1 MSWILP
7 VLVAW
12 AVLALP
18 GYVMLRALDVQV
30 PVRWGWAPVV
40 TVIVAVLLSTLF
52 SVLGI
57 PWHPLTVLACVAILA
72 AATVLLRRL
81 HRSRQPGEHRGD
93 LSPWTGARRPAAD
106 LTADRRVISTTNRLQ
121 NPTAHLVTNLGVVLA
136 GLAVVASSSRRM
148 GGIDTL
154 QGGYD
159 AFFHLSA
166 IAFIRDSG
174 DAGLT
179 TALTPIY
186 GEHTFYPVMFDA
198 LAALLPFS
206 TVTSA
211 NAMVLAVLAALPAAV
226 AAMLASVLGPHRALP
241 VAVTAGALG
250 STVFLSTP
258 AMALVMGLW
267 PTVLGVL
274 CLPVAIASALHLADG
289 PRRAPGAR
297 AVLGH
302 LAVIAGASL
311 AHPAVFFSVAIV
323 AGLGLLVR
331 GAQRVVQRDG
341 ARRGAVQLALAVLA
355 AGAAIVLSATM
366 LSGMGL
372 TRPSPLPLSE
382 VLRQI
387 LVDSPRIPVIGD
399 PIWPVA
405 VVMLLAVMG
414 TVAGARRGEAV
425 TITAG
430 VGALVCLGL
439 SLATELPGALS
450 SALVNP
456 WYGAR
461 ERIAPLLMCMLL
473 ILAARGVLAA
483 ATLSIARRRRADA
496 LLTPVALG
504 ALVVTV
510 VVALIVPQRLPL
522 MGSLAYTAYGVHL
535 APYDTQEERDFIERT
550 AAELPT
556 DAVVLADPR
565 DGATL
570 YWSIGGV
577 STVFPTL
584 ATPQTSDSRM
594 LAAWF
599 MRADEDERVCAAY
612 QRLHPTH
619 LYRDTSEHSGVALNS
634 EASAPWNGLRE
645 IPDSLLTPVASE
657 GPYAL
662 YELEAPC

>member
-1 MSWILP
+1 MTWVLP

-18 GYVMLRALDVQV
+18 GYVVLRALDVQV

-57 PWHPLTVLACVAILA
+57 PWHPLTVVACVVILA
-72 AATVLLRRL
+72 AATLLLRRL
-81 HRSRQPGEHRGD
+81 HRR
-93 LSPWTGARRPAAD
+93 RRPGQHRSD
-106 LTADRRVISTTNRLQ
+106 PPSRTGTQ
-121 NPTAHLVTNLGVVLA
+121 NPTAHLVTSLGVVLA

-186 GEHTFYPVMFDA
+186 GEPTFYPVMFDA

-211 NAMVLAVLAALPAAV
+211 NAMLLAVLAALPAAI

-241 VAVTAGALG
+241 FAVTAGALA
-250 STVFLSTP
+250 STLFLSTP

-274 CLPVAIASALHLADG
+274 CLPLALASALHLADD
-289 PRRAPGAR
+289 PRRTPGVR

-302 LAVIAGASL
+302 LAVIAGAAL
-311 AHPAVFFSVAIV
+311 AHPAVFFSVAVV
-323 AGLGLLVR
+323 AGLALLVR
-331 GAQRVVQRDG
+331 GAQRILERDN
-341 ARRGAVQLALAVLA
+341 ARRGALQLAAALLA
-355 AGAAIVLSATM
+355 AGAAVALSATM
-366 LSGMGL
+366 LSGMDL
-372 TRPSPLPLSE
+372 TRPSSLPLGE
-382 VLRQI
+382 VVRQI

-405 VVMLLAVMG
+405 VVMLLALIG
-414 TVAGARRGEAV
+414 IVAGARHRDPV
-425 TITAG
+425 TLTAG
-430 VGALVCLGL
+430 VGALVCFGL
-439 SLATELPGALS
+439 SVATELPGALS
-450 SALVNP
+450 GALVNP

-461 ERIAPLLMCMLL
+461 ERIAPLLMCLL
-473 ILAARGVLAA
+473 VILAARGVLAVVA
-483 ATLSIARRRRADA
+483 LSTARGRRTQAWLAPLAVGA
-496 LLTPVALG
+496 LL
-504 ALVVTV
+504 VTV
-510 VVALIVPQRLPL
+510 VVALLVPQRLPL

-535 APYDTQEERDFIERT
+535 APYDTQRERDFIERT
-550 AAELPT
+550 AAELPD

-577 STVFPTL
+577 TTVFPTL
-584 ATPQTSDSRM
+584 ATPQTRDSRM
-594 LAAWF
+594 LAAWY

-619 LYRDTSEHSGVALNS
+619 LYRDTSEHSGVALNP
-634 EASAPWNGLRE
+634 EASAPWDGLRE
-645 IPDSLLTPVASE
+645 IPDSLLTPVAGE

>member
-12 AVLALP
+12 AFLALP

-30 PVRWGWAPVV
+30 SLRWGWAPAV
-40 TVIVAVLLSTLF
+40 TVILAVLLSTFFSLF
-52 SVLGI
+52 GI
-57 PWHPLTVLACVAILA
+57 PWHPLTVVACVTILA
-72 AATVLLRRL
+72 AVAVLLRRL
-81 HRSRQPGEHRGD
+81 HRRRQPGQHRSGQPPRTGD
-93 LSPWTGARRPAAD
+93 PLR
-106 LTADRRVISTTNRLQ
+106 
-121 NPTAHLVTNLGVVLA
+121 NPTAHVVTSGGVVLA

-148 GGIDTL
+148 GGIETL

-186 GEHTFYPVMFDA
+186 GEPTFYPVMFDA

-226 AAMLASVLGPHRALP
+226 AAMVASVLGPHRALP
-241 VAVTAGALG
+241 VAVTAGALA
-250 STVFLSTP
+250 STLFLSTP

-274 CLPVAIASALHLADG
+274 CLPVALASALHLADD
-289 PRRAPGAR
+289 PRRTVGVWPA
-297 AVLGH
+297 LGH
-302 LAVIAGASL
+302 LAVIVGAAL
-311 AHPAVFFSVAIV
+311 AHPAVFFSVAV
-323 AGLGLLVR
+323 AAGMALLVR
-331 GAQRVVQRDG
+331 GSQRIVQRDDV
-341 ARRGAVQLALAVLA
+341 RRGIVQLTLALLSACAAVA
-355 AGAAIVLSATM
+355 LSATM
-366 LSGMGL
+366 LNGMNMTG
-372 TRPSPLPLSE
+372 PSPLPLRD

-405 VVMLLAVMG
+405 VVMLLAVIG
-414 TVAGARRGEAV
+414 AVAGARHREP
-425 TITAG
+425 TTLTAG
-430 VGALVCLGL
+430 VGTLVCLGL

-450 SALVNP
+450 AALVNP

-461 ERIAPLLMCMLL
+461 ERIAPLLMCMLV
-473 ILAARGVLAA
+473 ILAARGVLAVVA
-483 ATLSIARRRRADA
+483 LSRARRRRAQA
-496 LLTPVALG
+496 ILAPLALG
-504 ALVVTV
+504 ALLVTV
-510 VVALIVPQRLPL
+510 AVALIVPQRLPL

-535 APYDTQEERDFIERT
+535 APYDTQQERDFIERT
-550 AAELPT
+550 AAELPA

-577 STVFPTL
+577 TTVFPTL

-594 LAAWF
+594 LAAWY
-599 MRADEDERVCAAY
+599 MSADEDERVCAAY

-619 LYRDTSEHSGVALNS
+619 LYRDTSEHSGVALNP
-634 EASAPWNGLRE
+634 EASAPWDGLRE
-645 IPDSLLTPVASE
+645 IPDSLLTPVAGE

>member
-7 VLVAW
+7 VLAAW
-12 AVLALP
+12 GFLALP
-18 GYVMLRALDVQV
+18 GYVMLRALDVQI

-40 TVIVAVLLSTLF
+40 TVIIAVLFSTLF
-52 SVLGI
+52 SLLGI
-57 PWHPLTVLACVAILA
+57 PWHPLTVVACVAMLS

-81 HRSRQPGEHRGD
+81 HHSRQRGRHRDD
-93 LSPWTGARRPAAD
+93 LPPRAG
-106 LTADRRVISTTNRLQ
+106 DRRGIAKRAGNRVANGIQ
-121 NPTAHLVTNLGVVLA
+121 NPTAHLVPNLSVVLA

-186 GEHTFYPVMFDA
+186 GEPTFYPVMFDA

-211 NAMVLAVLAALPAAV
+211 NAMILAVIAALPAAV

-241 VAVTAGALG
+241 VAVTAGALA
-250 STVFLSTP
+250 STLFLSTP
-258 AMALVMGLW
+258 AMGLVMGLW

-274 CLPVAIASALHLADG
+274 CLPVALASAIHLADG
-289 PRRAPGAR
+289 PRRTPGLR

-302 LAVIAGASL
+302 LAVIAGAAL
-311 AHPAVFFSVAIV
+311 AHPAVFFSVAVV
-323 AGLGLLVR
+323 AGLALLVR
-331 GAQRVVQRDG
+331 GAQRIVQRDD
-341 ARRGAVQLALAVLA
+341 ARRGTLQLTLALLA
-355 AGAAIVLSATM
+355 AGAAVVLSATM
-366 LSGMGL
+366 LSGMDL
-372 TRPSPLPLSE
+372 TRPSPLPLSA

-399 PIWPVA
+399 PIWPVV
-405 VVMLLAVMG
+405 VVMLLALVG
-414 TVAGARRGEAV
+414 FVVGARRGESAA
-425 TITAG
+425 ITAG
-430 VGALVCLGL
+430 VGTLVCLGL

-450 SALVNP
+450 GALVNP

-473 ILAARGVLAA
+473 ILAARGVLAVI
-483 ATLSIARRRRADA
+483 TLSAARRRHAQAA
-496 LLTPVALG
+496 LAPLALG

-510 VVALIVPQRLPL
+510 IVAVVVPQRLPL

-535 APYDTQEERDFIERT
+535 APYDTQQERDFIERT
-550 AAELPT
+550 ATELPA

-577 STVFPTL
+577 TTVFPTL
-584 ATPQTSDSRM
+584 ATPQTRDSRM

-612 QRLHPTH
+612 ERLRPTH
-619 LYRDTSEHSGVALNS
+619 LYRDTSEHSGAALNP
-634 EASAPWNGLRE
+634 EASAPWDGLRE
-645 IPDSLLTPVASE
+645 IPDSLLTPVAGE

-662 YELEAPC
+662 YELKAPC

>member
-12 AVLALP
+12 AFLALP
-18 GYVMLRALDVQV
+18 GYVMLRALDVQL

-40 TVIVAVLLSTLF
+40 TVILAVLLSTLF
-52 SVLGI
+52 SLLGI
-57 PWHPLTVLACVAILA
+57 PWHPLTVVACVVILA
-72 AATVLLRRL
+72 AATLLLRRL
-81 HRSRQPGEHRGD
+81 HLRRRPGQHRSD
-93 LSPWTGARRPAAD
+93 LPSRTGA
-106 LTADRRVISTTNRLQ
+106 Q
-121 NPTAHLVTNLGVVLA
+121 NPTAHLVTSLGVVLA

-186 GEHTFYPVMFDA
+186 GEPTFYPMMFDA

-211 NAMVLAVLAALPAAV
+211 NAMLLAVLAALPAAI

-241 VAVTAGALG
+241 VAVTAGALA
-250 STVFLSTP
+250 STLFLSTP

-274 CLPVAIASALHLADG
+274 CLPLALASALHLADD
-289 PRRAPGAR
+289 PRRTPGVR

-302 LAVIAGASL
+302 LAVIGGAAL
-311 AHPAVFFSVAIV
+311 AHPAVFFSVAVV
-323 AGLGLLVR
+323 AGLALLVR
-331 GAQRVVQRDG
+331 GAQRILERDD
-341 ARRGAVQLALAVLA
+341 ARRGALQLAAALLA
-355 AGAAIVLSATM
+355 AGAAVALSATM
-366 LSGMGL
+366 LSGMDL
-372 TRPSPLPLSE
+372 TRPSSLPLRE
-382 VLRQI
+382 IVRQI
-387 LVDSPRIPVIGD
+387 LVDSPRIPAIGD

-405 VVMLLAVMG
+405 MVMLLALIG
-414 TVAGARRGEAV
+414 IVAGARHREPL
-425 TITAG
+425 TLTAG
-430 VGALVCLGL
+430 VGALVCFGL

-450 SALVNP
+450 GALVNP

-461 ERIAPLLMCMLL
+461 ERIAPLLMCMLV
-473 ILAARGVLAA
+473 ILAARGVLAVVA
-483 ATLSIARRRRADA
+483 LSTARRRR
-496 LLTPVALG
+496 TPAWLAPLALG
-504 ALVVTV
+504 ALLVTV

-535 APYDTQEERDFIERT
+535 APYDTQQERDFIERT
-550 AAELPT
+550 AAELPA
-556 DAVVLADPR
+556 DAVILADPR

-577 STVFPTL
+577 TTVFPTL
-584 ATPQTSDSRM
+584 ATPQTQDSRM
-594 LAAWF
+594 LAAWY

-619 LYRDTSEHSGVALNS
+619 LYRDTSEHSGVALNP
-634 EASAPWNGLRE
+634 EASAPWDGLRE
-645 IPDSLLTPVASE
+645 IPDSLLTPVAGE